1 MQVRSCWAVL
11 TKKAKDTEE
20 LLQRSYANAQK
31 KLRALQENRHR
42 MDTLLDDYKKRALE
56 SQALLH
62 SMVDTTNQRQFI
74 LHLQDL
80 VSRVEKDIIQASIE
94 LEGAKLA
101 MMQATHQRMKMETM
115 QEKDEQAVKTWER
128 KRDQKEMDTLGL
140 TLFNLKS

>member
-31 KLRALQENRHR
+31 KLRALQESRHR

>member
-20 LLQRSYANAQK
+20 LLQRSYADAQK
-31 KLRALQENRHR
+31 KLRALQESRHR

-80 VSRVEKDIIQASIE
+80 VNRVEKDIIKASVE
-94 LEGAKLA
+94 LEGVKLA
-101 MMQATHQRMKMETM
+101 MMQATHQRMKKETM

>member
-20 LLQRSYANAQK
+20 LIQRSYADAQK
-31 KLRALQENRHR
+31 KLRALQESRHR

-80 VSRVEKDIIQASIE
+80 VNRVEKDIVKASVE
-94 LEGAKLA
+94 LEGIKLA
-101 MMQATHQRMKMETM
+101 MLQATHQRMKMETM
-115 QEKDEQAVKTWER
+115 QEKDEQTVKTWER

-140 TLFNLKS
+140 TLFNLKT

>member
-20 LLQRSYANAQK
+20 LLQRSYADAQK
-31 KLRALQENRHR
+31 KLRALQESRHR

-80 VSRVEKDIIQASIE
+80 VSRVEKDIIKASVE
-94 LEGAKLA
+94 LEGIKLA
-101 MMQATHQRMKMETM
+101 MLQATHQRIKMETM

>member
-20 LLQRSYANAQK
+20 LIQRSYADAQK
-31 KLRALQENRHR
+31 KLRALQESRQR

-80 VSRVEKDIIQASIE
+80 VNRVENDIVKASVE
-94 LEGAKLA
+94 LEGIKLA
-101 MMQATHQRMKMETM
+101 MLQATHQRMKMETM
-115 QEKDEQAVKTWER
+115 QEKDEHAVKTWER

-140 TLFNLKS
+140 TLFNLKT

>member
-31 KLRALQENRHR
+31 KLRALQESRHR

-80 VSRVEKDIIQASIE
+80 VNRVDKDIIQASIE

-115 QEKDEQAVKTWER
+115 QEKDEQAVKAWER

>member
-11 TKKAKDTEE
+11 TKKAKDAEE
-20 LLQRSYANAQK
+20 LLQRSYADAQK
-31 KLRALQENRHR
+31 KLRALQESRHR

-56 SQALLH
+56 SQAMLQ

-80 VSRVEKDIIQASIE
+80 VNRVDKDIIKASVE
-94 LEGAKLA
+94 LEGVKLA

-115 QEKDEQAVKTWER
+115 QEKDEQAVKSWQR
-128 KRDQKEMDTLGL
+128 KHEQKEMDSLGL

>member
-20 LLQRSYANAQK
+20 LLQRSYADAQK
-31 KLRALQENRHR
+31 KLRALQESRQR

-80 VSRVEKDIIQASIE
+80 VNRVEKDIINASIE
-94 LEGAKLA
+94 LEGIKLA

-115 QEKDEQAVKTWER
+115 QEKDEQAFKTWER

-140 TLFNLKS
+140 TLFNLKT

>member
-11 TKKAKDTEE
+11 TKKAKDAEE
-20 LLQRSYANAQK
+20 LLQRSYADAQK
-31 KLRALQENRHR
+31 KLRALQESRHR

-80 VSRVEKDIIQASIE
+80 VNRVEKDIIKASVE
-94 LEGAKLA
+94 LEGVKLA
-101 MMQATHQRMKMETM
+101 VMQATHQRMKMETM

>member
-80 VSRVEKDIIQASIE
+80 VNRVDKDIIQASIE

-115 QEKDEQAVKTWER
+115 QEKDEQAVKAWER

>member
-11 TKKAKDTEE
+11 TKRAKDTEE

-80 VSRVEKDIIQASIE
+80 VNRVDKDIIQASIE

-115 QEKDEQAVKTWER
+115 QEKDAQAVKTWER
-128 KRDQKEMDTLGL
+128 KRDQKEMDALGL
-140 TLFNLKS
+140 TLYNLKA

>member
-20 LLQRSYANAQK
+20 LLQRSYADAQK
-31 KLRALQENRHR
+31 KLRALQESRHR

-80 VSRVEKDIIQASIE
+80 VSRVEKDIIKASVE
-94 LEGAKLA
+94 LEGIKLA
-101 MMQATHQRMKMETM
+101 MLQATHQRMKMETM

>member
-20 LLQRSYANAQK
+20 LLQRSYADAQK
-31 KLRALQENRHR
+31 KLRALQESRHR

-80 VSRVEKDIIQASIE
+80 VNRVEKDIIKASVE
-94 LEGAKLA
+94 LEGVKLA

>member
-20 LLQRSYANAQK
+20 LLQRSYADAQK
-31 KLRALQENRHR
+31 KLRALHESRHR

-80 VSRVEKDIIQASIE
+80 VNRVDKDIIKASVE
-94 LEGAKLA
+94 LEGIKLA
-101 MMQATHQRMKMETM
+101 MLQATHQRMKMETM

>member
-11 TKKAKDTEE
+11 TKKAKDAEE
-20 LLQRSYANAQK
+20 LLQRSYAEAQK
-31 KLRALQENRHR
+31 KLRALHESRHR

-80 VSRVEKDIIQASIE
+80 VNRVDKDIIKASVE
-94 LEGAKLA
+94 LEGVKLA

-115 QEKDEQAVKTWER
+115 QEKDEQAVKAWER
-128 KRDQKEMDTLGL
+128 KREQKEMDTLGL

>member
-1 MQVRSCWAVL
+1 MQVRSCWTVL

-20 LLQRSYANAQK
+20 LLQRSYADAQK
-31 KLRALQENRHR
+31 KLRALQESRHR

-80 VSRVEKDIIQASIE
+80 VNRVDKDIIKASIE
-94 LEGAKLA
+94 LEGIKLA

-115 QEKDEQAVKTWER
+115 QEKDEQTVKTWER

>member
-1 MQVRSCWAVL
+1 MQVRSCWTVL

-20 LLQRSYANAQK
+20 LIQRSYADAQK
-31 KLRALQENRHR
+31 KIRDLQESHRR
-42 MDTLLDDYKKRALE
+42 MDALLNDYKKRALE

-80 VSRVEKDIIQASIE
+80 VNRVEKDIVKASVE
-94 LEGAKLA
+94 LEGIKLA
-101 MMQATHQRMKMETM
+101 MVQATHQRMKMETM

-140 TLFNLKS
+140 TLFNLKT

>member
-31 KLRALQENRHR
+31 KMRALQESRHR

-140 TLFNLKS
+140 TLFNLKT

>member
-20 LLQRSYANAQK
+20 LLQRSYADAQK
-31 KLRALQENRHR
+31 KLRALEESRHR

-62 SMVDTTNQRQFI
+62 SMVDSTNQRQFI

-94 LEGAKLA
+94 LEGIKLA

>member
-1 MQVRSCWAVL
+1 MQVRSCWTVL

-20 LLQRSYANAQK
+20 LIQRSYADAQK
-31 KLRALQENRHR
+31 KLRALQESRQR

-80 VSRVEKDIIQASIE
+80 VNRVENDIVKASVE
-94 LEGAKLA
+94 LEGIKLA
-101 MMQATHQRMKMETM
+101 MLQATHQRMKMETM

-140 TLFNLKS
+140 TLFNLKT

>member
-11 TKKAKDTEE
+11 TQKAKDAEE
-20 LLQRSYANAQK
+20 LLQRSYADAQK
-31 KLRALQENRHR
+31 KLRALHESRHR

-80 VSRVEKDIIQASIE
+80 VNRVDKDIIKASVE
-94 LEGAKLA
+94 LEGVKLA

-128 KRDQKEMDTLGL
+128 KREQKEMDTLGL

>member
-80 VSRVEKDIIQASIE
+80 VNRVEKDIINASIE
-94 LEGAKLA
+94 LEGIKLA

>member
-11 TKKAKDTEE
+11 TKKAKDAEE
-20 LLQRSYANAQK
+20 LLQRSYADAQK
-31 KLRALQENRHR
+31 KLRALQESLHR

-80 VSRVEKDIIQASIE
+80 VSRVEKDIIKASVE
-94 LEGAKLA
+94 LEGIKLA
-101 MMQATHQRMKMETM
+101 MLQATHQRMKMETM

>member
-20 LLQRSYANAQK
+20 LIQRSYADAQK
-31 KLRALQENRHR
+31 KLRALQESRHR

-80 VSRVEKDIIQASIE
+80 VNRVEKDIVKASVE
-94 LEGAKLA
+94 LEGIKLA
-101 MMQATHQRMKMETM
+101 MLQATHQRMKMETM

-140 TLFNLKS
+140 TLFNLKT

>member
-20 LLQRSYANAQK
+20 LIQRSYADAQK
-31 KLRALQENRHR
+31 KLRALQESRLR

-80 VSRVEKDIIQASIE
+80 VNRVENDIVKASVE
-94 LEGAKLA
+94 LEGIKLA
-101 MMQATHQRMKMETM
+101 MLQATHQRMKMETM

-140 TLFNLKS
+140 TLFNLKT

>member
-20 LLQRSYANAQK
+20 LIQRSYADAQK
-31 KLRALQENRHR
+31 KLRALQESRHR

-80 VSRVEKDIIQASIE
+80 VNRVEKDIVKASVE
-94 LEGAKLA
+94 LEGIKLA
-101 MMQATHQRMKMETM
+101 MLQATHQRMKMETM

-128 KRDQKEMDTLGL
+128 KRDQKEMDTVGL
-140 TLFNLKS
+140 TLFNLKT

>member
-11 TKKAKDTEE
+11 TKKAKDAEE
-20 LLQRSYANAQK
+20 LLQRSYADAQK
-31 KLRALQENRHR
+31 KLRALQESRYR

-80 VSRVEKDIIQASIE
+80 VSRVEKDIIKASVE
-94 LEGAKLA
+94 LEGIKLA
-101 MMQATHQRMKMETM
+101 MLQATHQRMKMETM

>member
-20 LLQRSYANAQK
+20 LLQRSYADAQK
-31 KLRALQENRHR
+31 KLRALQESRHR

-80 VSRVEKDIIQASIE
+80 VSRVEKDIINASVE
-94 LEGAKLA
+94 LEGIKLA
-101 MMQATHQRMKMETM
+101 MLQATHQRMKMETM

>member
-11 TKKAKDTEE
+11 TKKAKDAEE
-20 LLQRSYANAQK
+20 LLQRSYADAQK
-31 KLRALQENRHR
+31 KLRALQESRHR

-80 VSRVEKDIIQASIE
+80 VNRVDKDIIKASVE
-94 LEGAKLA
+94 LEGIKLA
-101 MMQATHQRMKMETM
+101 MVQATHQRMKMETM

-128 KRDQKEMDTLGL
+128 KRDQKEMDALGL
-140 TLFNLKS
+140 TLYNLKA

>member
-80 VSRVEKDIIQASIE
+80 VSRVDKDIIQASIE

>member
-20 LLQRSYANAQK
+20 LIQRSYADAQK
-31 KLRALQENRHR
+31 KLRALQESRQR

-80 VSRVEKDIIQASIE
+80 VSRVEKDIIQVSIE

-115 QEKDEQAVKTWER
+115 QEKDEQAVKAWER

>member
-11 TKKAKDTEE
+11 TKKAKDAEE
-20 LLQRSYANAQK
+20 LLQRSYADAQK
-31 KLRALQENRHR
+31 KLRALQESRHR

-80 VSRVEKDIIQASIE
+80 VNRVDKDIIKASIE
-94 LEGAKLA
+94 LEGIKLA
-101 MMQATHQRMKMETM
+101 MLQATHQRMKMETM
-115 QEKDEQAVKTWER
+115 QEKDEQAVKTWQR
-128 KRDQKEMDTLGL
+128 KREQKEMDTLGL

>member
-20 LLQRSYANAQK
+20 LLQRSYADAQK
-31 KLRALQENRHR
+31 KLLVLEESRHR

-94 LEGAKLA
+94 LEGIKLA

>member
-11 TKKAKDTEE
+11 TKKAKDAEE
-20 LLQRSYANAQK
+20 LLQRSYADAQK
-31 KLRALQENRHR
+31 KLRALQESRHR

-80 VSRVEKDIIQASIE
+80 VNRVDKDIIKASVE
-94 LEGAKLA
+94 LEGIKLA
-101 MMQATHQRMKMETM
+101 MLQATHQRMKMETM